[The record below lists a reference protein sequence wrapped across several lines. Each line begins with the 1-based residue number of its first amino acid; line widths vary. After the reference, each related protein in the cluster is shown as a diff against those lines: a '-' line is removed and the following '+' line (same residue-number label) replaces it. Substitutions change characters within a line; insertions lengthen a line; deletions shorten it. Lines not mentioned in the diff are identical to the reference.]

1 MDRRNETL
9 SESDRNGLERI
20 KEAGQK
26 RQRRNGSRLYSSKEY
41 AGVNEGRI
49 RKHARRI
56 RQVGKGYRDYL
67 VKARSEAGITSI
79 SDFDQLNPY
88 LLDAMIEGYERQQL
102 SMRVAWVNM
111 LQQVP
116 FLAQPIQLDNGND
129 QQLANS
135 MQQFIDREAQD
146 ITNRHKD
153 QLTDV
158 KPSEIKQADA
168 FKEVFLAR
176 EKLKK
181 GG

>member
-1 MDRRNETL
+1 MDRRNEAL
-9 SESDRNGLERI
+9 SESDGNGLERI
-20 KEAGQK
+20 KEASQK
-26 RQRRNGSRLYSSKEY
+26 RQGRNNSKLRSPKEY
-41 AGVNEGRI
+41 AGIDEGRI
-49 RKHARRI
+49 RNHAKRI
-56 RQVGKGYRDYL
+56 RQVGKSYRDYL

-79 SDFDQLNPY
+79 GDFDQLNPY

-102 SMRVAWVNM
+102 SMRVDWINM

-116 FLAQPIQLDNGND
+116 FLAQPIQLDNGSD

-135 MQQFIDREAQD
+135 MQQFIDRESQD

-158 KPSEIKQADA
+158 KPSDIKRADA